1 MKHYLDKYIF
11 ATELNGR
18 KIIKDGYFLDLNN
31 SDIDFLKKC
40 ISSEFYNQCDYSSS
54 YFQPPIFITNV
65 DSAVLFGNCG
75 GVMIKDRLLVESFF
89 SQKKMFKSKAYRSIE
104 NFKEESKNEGSYTS
118 IFHQYSL
125 NNNIFHWYIECLPR
139 LHLLAYIQKPI
150 TILCPSNLLAY
161 QLRQIET
168 LSSKYSNVKIELINE
183 DTVYKIKNY
192 VFLSFLNNIRSGYLP
207 KFALDYY
214 TELVP
219 KSNNLTTKKRL
230 FIDRH
235 LNKARNIVN
244 KNEVEEL
251 LKKYNFEIVCLE
263 ELEPEE
269 QMSFFKNLE
278 IVVAVHGAGLTNLIF
293 SEKVSV
299 IELHPDTKINPP
311 YFFLCKAK
319 KIRYSPIICKAI
331 DGFNNII
338 VDVKIL
344 EQELKKVI

>member
-1 MKHYLDKYIF
+1 
-11 ATELNGR
+11 
-18 KIIKDGYFLDLNN
+18 
-31 SDIDFLKKC
+31 
-40 ISSEFYNQCDYSSS
+40 
-54 YFQPPIFITNV
+54 
-65 DSAVLFGNCG
+65 
-75 GVMIKDRLLVESFF
+75 MIKDRLLVESFF

-251 LKKYNFEIVCLE
+251 LKKNNFEILCLE
-263 ELEPEE
+263 ELEPEK
-269 QMSFFKNLE
+269 QMSF
-278 IVVAVHGAGLTNLIF
+278 
-293 SEKVSV
+293 
-299 IELHPDTKINPP
+299 
-311 YFFLCKAK
+311 
-319 KIRYSPIICKAI
+319 
-331 DGFNNII
+331 
-338 VDVKIL
+338 
-344 EQELKKVI
+344 LKT